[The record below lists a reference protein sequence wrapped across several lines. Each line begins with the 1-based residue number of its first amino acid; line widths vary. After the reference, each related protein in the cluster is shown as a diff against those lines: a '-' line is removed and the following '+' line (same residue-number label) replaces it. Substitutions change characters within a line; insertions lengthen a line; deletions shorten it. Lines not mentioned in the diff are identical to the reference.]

1 MSCHTFP
8 HKSQQNYMKDYDQSK
23 ESSYLMYWDFKN
35 LYGWEMSQKLPVD
48 SFKWRKDLFRF
59 NEEFIENYDEDSD
72 KGYESGC

>member
-1 MSCHTFP
+1 
-8 HKSQQNYMKDYDQSK
+8 MKDHDQNK

>member
-1 MSCHTFP
+1 
-8 HKSQQNYMKDYDQSK
+8 MKDYDQNK

-48 SFKWRKDLFRF
+48 GFKWRKDLFRF

>member
-1 MSCHTFP
+1 
-8 HKSQQNYMKDYDQSK
+8 MKDHDQNK

-48 SFKWRKDLFRF
+48 GFKWRKDLFRF

-72 KGYESGC
+72 KGYESDC

>member
-1 MSCHTFP
+1 
-8 HKSQQNYMKDYDQSK
+8 MKDHDQNK

-48 SFKWRKDLFRF
+48 GFKWRKDLFRF
-59 NEEFIENYDEDSD
+59 NEEFIENYDEDND

>member
-1 MSCHTFP
+1 
-8 HKSQQNYMKDYDQSK
+8 MKDHDQNK

-48 SFKWRKDLFRF
+48 GFKWRKDLFRF

>member
-1 MSCHTFP
+1 
-8 HKSQQNYMKDYDQSK
+8 MKDHDQNK

-35 LYGWEMSQKLPVD
+35 LYGWEMPQKLPVD
-48 SFKWRKDLFRF
+48 GFKWRKDLFRF

>member
-1 MSCHTFP
+1 
-8 HKSQQNYMKDYDQSK
+8 MKDHDQNK

-48 SFKWRKDLFRF
+48 GFKWRKDLFRF

-72 KGYESGC
+72 KGYESGF

>member
-1 MSCHTFP
+1 
-8 HKSQQNYMKDYDQSK
+8 MKDYDQSK

>member
-1 MSCHTFP
+1 
-8 HKSQQNYMKDYDQSK
+8 MKDYDQNK

-48 SFKWRKDLFRF
+48 GFKRRKDLFRF